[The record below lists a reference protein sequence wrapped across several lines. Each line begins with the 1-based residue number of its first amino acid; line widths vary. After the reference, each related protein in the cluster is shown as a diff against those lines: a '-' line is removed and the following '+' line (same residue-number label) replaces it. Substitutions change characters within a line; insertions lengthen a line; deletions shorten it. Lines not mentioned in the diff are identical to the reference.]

1 VKSCDERKIR
11 KDSRIVEWWKKE
23 SIFWQKVLQKC
34 TGAKRQKK
42 GGLERSSKKD
52 ECQIFLS
59 KEIVLGHPCIP
70 RVRVDTGSDKAGYEK
85 EGRSWRERGGGEGAG
100 TYTRRKGLK
109 ENFM

>member
-1 VKSCDERKIR
+1 MNNWHSLGKGGKSCDESKIR

-42 GGLERSSKKD
+42 GGLERFSKD
-52 ECQIFLS
+52 ECQVFLF

-70 RVRVDTGSDKAGYEK
+70 RVRVDTG
-85 EGRSWRERGGGEGAG
+85 
-100 TYTRRKGLK
+100 
-109 ENFM
+109 